1 MAVKFEEFY
10 EVVNGEWKC
19 GKCEYTTPHRNKARA
34 HAWSKHGQEIE
45 QEPVVVK
52 YPEKELTP
60 EENAVLVVEP
70 AVKPMKANR
79 QVEVADKIITSQ
91 EV

>member
-1 MAVKFEEFY
+1 MKFDEFY
-10 EVVNGEWKC
+10 QFVKWEWKC
-19 GKCEYTTPHRNKARA
+19 TRCEYTTPHRNKARA

-52 YPEKELTP
+52 YPEREKTP
-60 EENAVLVVEP
+60 EENAILVVVEP
-70 AVKPMKANR
+70 AVKPMKANKR
-79 QVEVADKIITSQ
+79 VEVADKIVMSQ